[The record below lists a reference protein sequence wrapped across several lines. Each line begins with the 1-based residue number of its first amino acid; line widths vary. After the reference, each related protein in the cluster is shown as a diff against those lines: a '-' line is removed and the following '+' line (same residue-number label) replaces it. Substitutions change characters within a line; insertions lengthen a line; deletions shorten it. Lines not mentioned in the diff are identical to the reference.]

1 MKLKNSQIFEMANNL
16 VTAFQNETRYLPAKL
31 NFYIQKNRNILV
43 QLAGEIDS
51 GRMTIIQHYG
61 IVDNQTGGYIIPD
74 DKKET
79 VNKELNDLAQLIQEV
94 KLEFIPLSYLEGLE
108 FTTKQMQALMF
119 MIKDEV
125 EE

>member
-43 QLAGEIDS
+43 QLAEEIDS

-61 IVDNQTGGYIIPD
+61 IIDGQTGGYIIPD
-74 DKKET
+74 DKKEA

-94 KLEFIPLSYLEGLE
+94 KLEFIPLSYLDNLE

>member
-16 VTAFQNETRYLPAKL
+16 VTAFQNETKYLPAKL

-43 QLAGEIDS
+43 QLAEEINS
-51 GRMTIIQHYG
+51 SRVTIIQHYG
-61 IVDNQTGGYIIPD
+61 ITDSQTGGYIIPD
-74 DKKET
+74 DKKEV

-94 KLEFIPLSYLEGLE
+94 KLESIPLSYLEGLE

>member
-16 VTAFQNETRYLPAKL
+16 VAAFQNETKYLPAKL

-43 QLAGEIDS
+43 QLAEEINS
-51 GRMTIIQHYG
+51 SRVTIIQHYG
-61 IVDNQTGGYIIPD
+61 ITDGQTGGYIIPD
-74 DKKET
+74 DKKEV

-94 KLEFIPLSYLEGLE
+94 KLESIPLSYLEGLE